1 MGTNR
6 SDFKGCRPGKA
17 RKPGRKR
24 AQAVKMRRFER
35 PSAMPTAPLPHTAAP
50 AAPEDAPRQDLIYG
64 PDDRPAPP
72 VAFIAALQHLLAILV
87 PIVTPGLLIC
97 QALNVSSRDTTLI
110 VSMSLVIS
118 GIATWLQCRRFGPL
132 GAGLLIVQGTSF
144 NFVGPLIAGGSVMVK
159 QGTPVEAVMAAIF
172 GVVIAGSFVEM
183 GVSRILPFV
192 KRLITPLVTGIVVLL
207 IGLTLIKVGLISMGG
222 GYGAMQNGTF
232 ANGEN
237 LILSGLVL
245 GAIIVLNRVPVV
257 WVRSTALVLALVLGY
272 LVAGWMGRL
281 DFTGAREAALFQI
294 PTPLHFGLGFSW
306 SLFVPMLII
315 YLVTSLEAIGDITAT
330 SKVSRE
336 PVEGPL
342 WMQRIK
348 GGVLVNGANS
358 LLAGVFNTFPSSVFA
373 QNNGVIQL
381 TGIAS
386 RHVGIWIAGM
396 LIVLGLFPGVAGI
409 LQAVPEPVLGG
420 AAMVMFGA
428 VAASGINILAG
439 IDLDRRALLIIAVS
453 LALGLGVS
461 QVPEILSHLPQAIKN
476 VLESG
481 VATGG
486 ISALLLNWFL
496 PEKK

>member
-1 MGTNR
+1 MQPASHAQSASHGADDAE
-6 SDFKGCRPGKA
+6 SA
-17 RKPGRKR
+17 R
-24 AQAVKMRRFER
+24 
-35 PSAMPTAPLPHTAAP
+35 
-50 AAPEDAPRQDLIYG
+50 DLVYG
-64 PDDRPAPP
+64 PNDRPAPM
-72 VAFIAALQHLLAILV
+72 VAFVAALQHLLAIIV

-97 QALNVSSRDTTLI
+97 QALGVSSHDTTLI

-118 GIATWLQCRRFGPL
+118 GIATFVQCKRFGPL

-144 NFVGPLIAGGSVMVK
+144 NFVGPLIAGGSLMVK
-159 QGTPVEAVMAAIF
+159 QGTPVETVMAAIF

-222 GYGAMQNGTF
+222 GYGAMAKGTF
-232 ANGEN
+232 ASAQN
-237 LILSGLVL
+237 LTLSCLVL
-245 GAIIVLNRVPVV
+245 GTIILLNRVPVV
-257 WVRSTALVLALVLGY
+257 WVRSTALVIALAIGY
-272 LVAGWMGRL
+272 AAAAFLGRL
-281 DFTGAREAALFQI
+281 DFTGMHQAAVFQV
-294 PTPLHFGLGFSW
+294 PTPLHFGIGFSW

-315 YLVTSLEAIGDITAT
+315 YLVTSLEAIGDVTAT
-330 SKVSRE
+330 SKISKE
-336 PVEGPL
+336 PVEGPV

-373 QNNGVIQL
+373 QNNGVIQI
-381 TGIAS
+381 TGVAS
-386 RHVGIWIAGM
+386 RYVGIWIAAM
-396 LIVLGLFPGVAGI
+396 LVVLGLFPVVAGA

-439 IDLDRRALLIIAVS
+439 IQLDRRALLIIAVS

-461 QVPEILSHLPQAIKN
+461 QVPDILSSLPHALKN

-486 ISALLLNWFL
+486 ICALVMNWFL

>member
-1 MGTNR
+1 MPSAPAHHGADDAPVHDLVYGPN
-6 SDFKGCRPGKA
+6 D
-17 RKPGRKR
+17 
-24 AQAVKMRRFER
+24 R
-35 PSAMPTAPLPHTAAP
+35 PSP
-50 AAPEDAPRQDLIYG
+50 A
-64 PDDRPAPP
+64 
-72 VAFIAALQHLLAILV
+72 VAFVAALQHLLAILV

-97 QALNVSSRDTTLI
+97 QALNVPTRDTTLI

-118 GIATWLQCRRFGPL
+118 GIATFLQCRRFGPL

-144 NFVGPLIAGGSVMVK
+144 NFVGPLIAGGSLMVK

-183 GVSRILPFV
+183 AVSRILPFI

-207 IGLTLIKVGLISMGG
+207 IGLTLIKVGLVSMGG
-222 GYGAMQNGTF
+222 GYGAMAKGTF
-232 ANGEN
+232 ASAQN
-237 LILSGLVL
+237 LTLSCLVL
-245 GAIIVLNRVPVV
+245 GTIVVLNRVPIV
-257 WVRSTALVLALVLGY
+257 WVRSTALVIALAVGY
-272 LVAGWMGRL
+272 LAAAAMGRL
-281 DFTGAREAALFQI
+281 DFTGAREAALFQV
-294 PTPLHFGLGFSW
+294 PTPLHFGIGFSW

-315 YLVTSLEAIGDITAT
+315 YVVTSLEAIGDVTAT

-348 GGVLVNGANS
+348 GGVLVNGVNS

-386 RHVGIWIAGM
+386 RHVGVWIAGM
-396 LIVLGLFPGVAGI
+396 LVVLGLFPAVAGV

-439 IDLDRRALLIIAVS
+439 VKLDRRALLIIAVS

-461 QVPEILSHLPQAIKN
+461 QVPEILTNLPHALKN
-476 VLESG
+476 VLASG

-486 ISALLLNWFL
+486 LCALLMNWFL
-496 PEKK
+496 PERK

>member
-1 MGTNR
+1 M
-6 SDFKGCRPGKA
+6 
-17 RKPGRKR
+17 
-24 AQAVKMRRFER
+24 
-35 PSAMPTAPLPHTAAP
+35 
-50 AAPEDAPRQDLIYG
+50 
-64 PDDRPAPP
+64 
-72 VAFIAALQHLLAILV
+72 

-97 QALNVSSRDTTLI
+97 QALNVPTRDTTLI

-118 GIATWLQCRRFGPL
+118 GIATFLQCRRLGPL

-144 NFVGPLIAGGSVMVK
+144 NFVGPLIAGGSLMVK
-159 QGTPVEAVMAAIF
+159 QGTPVETVMAAIF

-183 GVSRILPFV
+183 AVSRILPFI

-222 GYGAMQNGTF
+222 GYGAMAKGTF
-232 ANGEN
+232 ASVQN
-237 LILSGLVL
+237 LTLSCLVL
-245 GAIIVLNRVPVV
+245 GTIVVLNRVPVA
-257 WVRSTALVLALVLGY
+257 WVRSTALVIALAIGY
-272 LVAGWMGRL
+272 LAAAAMGRL

-294 PTPLHFGLGFSW
+294 PAPLHFGLGFSW

-315 YLVTSLEAIGDITAT
+315 YVVTSLEAIGDVTAT

-348 GGVLVNGANS
+348 GGVLVNGVNS
-358 LLAGVFNTFPSSVFA
+358 LIAGVFNTFPSSVFA

-386 RHVGIWIAGM
+386 RHVGIWIAAM
-396 LIVLGLFPGVAGI
+396 LVVLGLFPSVAGV

-439 IDLDRRALLIIAVS
+439 VALDRRALLIIAVS
-453 LALGLGVS
+453 LALGLGVA
-461 QVPEILSHLPQAIKN
+461 QVPEILTSLPQALRN
-476 VLESG
+476 VLASG

-486 ISALLLNWFL
+486 LCALLMNWFL
-496 PEKK
+496 PERQSIHP

>member
-1 MGTNR
+1 MSQPSR
-6 SDFKGCRPGKA
+6 S
-17 RKPGRKR
+17 
-24 AQAVKMRRFER
+24 E
-35 PSAMPTAPLPHTAAP
+35 L
-50 AAPEDAPRQDLIYG
+50 LYG
-64 PDDRPAPP
+64 PQDRPRPL
-72 VAFIAALQHLLAILV
+72 IALLAAIQHLLAIIV

-97 QALNVSSRDTTLI
+97 QALGVSPRDTNLI

-118 GIATWLQCRRFGPL
+118 GIATFVQCRRFGPF

-144 NFVGPLIAGGSVMVK
+144 NFVGPLIAGGALMVK
-159 QGTPVEAVMAAIF
+159 NGTPVEAVMAAIF
-172 GVVIAGSFVEM
+172 GVVMAGSFVEM
-183 GVSRILPFV
+183 GVSRVLPFV
-192 KRLITPLVTGIVVLL
+192 KRLITPLVTGIVVLM

-222 GYGAMQNGTF
+222 GFAALGNGTF

-237 LILSGLVL
+237 LLLSGTVL
-245 GAIIVLNRVPVV
+245 ATIVVLNRLPLRGLRSSAIVV
-257 WVRSTALVLALVLGY
+257 ALLLGY
-272 LVAGWMGRL
+272 ALAAWLGRL
-281 DFTGAREAALFQI
+281 NFTGMHEAAWVQI
-294 PTPLHFGLGFSW
+294 PMPLHFGLGFSW
-306 SLFVPMLII
+306 SLFVPLLVI

-358 LLAGVFNTFPSSVFA
+358 LLAGLFNTFPSSVFA

-386 RHVGIWIAGM
+386 RHVGLWIAAI
-396 LIVLGLFPGVAGI
+396 LVLLGLFPAVAGGI
-409 LQAVPEPVLGG
+409 QAVPEPVLGG

-428 VAASGINILAG
+428 VAASGINILASVE
-439 IDLDRRALLIIAVS
+439 LDRRALLIIAVS
-453 LALGLGVS
+453 LALGLGIS
-461 QVPEILSHLPQAIKN
+461 QVPEFLAHMPAGLRA

-486 ISALLLNWFL
+486 LCALLMNWFL
-496 PEKK
+496 PETPKAAG

>member
-1 MGTNR
+1 M
-6 SDFKGCRPGKA
+6 
-17 RKPGRKR
+17 
-24 AQAVKMRRFER
+24 Q
-35 PSAMPTAPLPHTAAP
+35 P
-50 AAPEDAPRQDLIYG
+50 ASSAPRATQGADDADPTHDLVYG
-64 PDDRPAPP
+64 PDDRPAPTI
-72 VAFIAALQHLLAILV
+72 AFVAALQHLLAILV

-118 GIATWLQCRRFGPL
+118 GIATFLQCKRFGPL

-144 NFVGPLIAGGSVMVK
+144 NFVGPLIAGGSLMVK
-159 QGTPVEAVMAAIF
+159 QGTPVETVMSAIF

-222 GYGAMQNGTF
+222 GYSAIAKGNFASPQNL
-232 ANGEN
+232 A
-237 LILSGLVL
+237 LSCTVL
-245 GAIIVLNRVPVV
+245 GTIILLNRVPVV
-257 WVRSTALVLALVLGY
+257 WVRSTALVIALAIGY
-272 LVAGWMGRL
+272 LVAGALGRL

-294 PTPLHFGLGFSW
+294 PTPLHFGMGFSW

-315 YLVTSLEAIGDITAT
+315 YLVTSLEAIGDVTAT
-330 SKVSRE
+330 SKISKQ
-336 PVEGPL
+336 PVEGPV

-348 GGVLVNGANS
+348 GGVLVNGFNS

-386 RHVGIWIAGM
+386 RHVGLWIAGM
-396 LIVLGLFPGVAGI
+396 LVVLGLFPPVAGV

-428 VAASGINILAG
+428 VAASGINILSG
-439 IDLDRRALLIIAVS
+439 ITLDRRALLIIAVS

-461 QVPEILSHLPQAIKN
+461 QVPEILTSLPHALKN

-486 ISALLLNWFL
+486 ICALVMNWFL
-496 PEKK
+496 PERK

>member
-1 MGTNR
+1 MSTPPSPQHQVLQEPR
-6 SDFKGCRPGKA
+6 S
-17 RKPGRKR
+17 
-24 AQAVKMRRFER
+24 E
-35 PSAMPTAPLPHTAAP
+35 
-50 AAPEDAPRQDLIYG
+50 LILG
-64 PDDRPAPP
+64 LDDRPPP
-72 VAFIAALQHLLAILV
+72 LLGMLAALQHLLAIIV

-97 QALNVSSRDTTLI
+97 QALGVSSRDTNLI

-118 GIATWLQCRRFGPL
+118 GIATYVQCRRFGPF

-144 NFVGPLIAGGSVMVK
+144 NFVGPLIAGGALMVK

-172 GVVIAGSFVEM
+172 GVVVAGSFIEM
-183 GVSRILPFV
+183 GVSRVLPFV
-192 KRLITPLVTGIVVLL
+192 KRLITPLVTGIVVLM

-222 GYGAMQNGTF
+222 GYSAM
-232 ANGEN
+232 ANGSFATGDN
-237 LILSGLVL
+237 LLLSGVVL
-245 GAIIVLNRVPVV
+245 AIIVILNRVPVV
-257 WVRSTALVLALVLGY
+257 WLRSAAIVIALAVGY
-272 LVAGWMGRL
+272 AIAGWMGRL
-281 DFTGAREAALFQI
+281 DFTGMHEAPLFQV

-306 SLFVPMLII
+306 SLFIPMIVI
-315 YLVTSLEAIGDITAT
+315 YLVTSLEAIGDVTAT
-330 SKVSRE
+330 SKVSRQ

-358 LLAGVFNTFPSSVFA
+358 LLAGIFNTFPSSIFA

-386 RHVGIWIAGM
+386 RHVGMWIA
-396 LIVLGLFPGVAGI
+396 LFLVILGLFPAVAGVI
-409 LQAVPEPVLGG
+409 QAVPEPVLGG

-428 VAASGINILAG
+428 VAAAGINILASVT
-439 IDLDRRALLIIAVS
+439 LDRRALLVIAVS

-461 QVPEILSHLPQAIKN
+461 QVPEFLAHMPHAVRN

-486 ISALLLNWFL
+486 LCALILNWFL
-496 PEKK
+496 PEQAAAPEQAQ

>member
-1 MGTNR
+1 MSQPSR
-6 SDFKGCRPGKA
+6 S
-17 RKPGRKR
+17 
-24 AQAVKMRRFER
+24 E
-35 PSAMPTAPLPHTAAP
+35 L
-50 AAPEDAPRQDLIYG
+50 LYG
-64 PDDRPAPP
+64 PQDRPRPL
-72 VAFIAALQHLLAILV
+72 IALLAAIQHLLAIIV

-97 QALNVSSRDTTLI
+97 QALGVSPRATNLI
-110 VSMSLVIS
+110 VSMSLVVS
-118 GIATWLQCRRFGPL
+118 GIATFVQCRRFGPF

-144 NFVGPLIAGGSVMVK
+144 NFVGPLIAGGALMVK
-159 QGTPVEAVMAAIF
+159 NGTPVEAVMAAVF
-172 GVVIAGSFVEM
+172 GVVMAGSFVEM
-183 GVSRILPFV
+183 GVSRVLPFV
-192 KRLITPLVTGIVVLL
+192 KRLITPLVTGIVVLM

-222 GYGAMQNGTF
+222 GFAALGNGTF

-237 LILSGLVL
+237 LLLSGTVL
-245 GAIIVLNRVPVV
+245 ATIVVLNRIPLRALRSSAIVV
-257 WVRSTALVLALVLGY
+257 ALLLGY
-272 LVAGWMGRL
+272 ALAAWLGRL
-281 DFTGAREAALFQI
+281 NFTGMHEAAWVQI
-294 PTPLHFGLGFSW
+294 PLPLHFGLGFSW
-306 SLFVPMLII
+306 SLFVPLLVI

-358 LLAGVFNTFPSSVFA
+358 LLAGLFNTFPSSVFA

-386 RHVGIWIAGM
+386 RHVGLWIAAI
-396 LIVLGLFPGVAGI
+396 LVLLGLFPAVAGVI
-409 LQAVPEPVLGG
+409 QAVPEPVLGG

-439 IDLDRRALLIIAVS
+439 VELDRRALLIIAVS
-453 LALGLGVS
+453 LALGLGIS
-461 QVPEILSHLPQAIKN
+461 QVPEFLAHMPAGLRA

-486 ISALLLNWFL
+486 LCALLMNWFL
-496 PEKK
+496 PETPKTSG

>member
-1 MGTNR
+1 MQPA
-6 SDFKGCRPGKA
+6 SS
-17 RKPGRKR
+17 
-24 AQAVKMRRFER
+24 AQ
-35 PSAMPTAPLPHTAAP
+35 SASHGAD
-50 AAPEDAPRQDLIYG
+50 DAESSRDLVYG
-64 PDDRPAPP
+64 PNDRPAPM
-72 VAFIAALQHLLAILV
+72 VAFIAAVQHLLAIIV

-97 QALNVSSRDTTLI
+97 QALGVSSRDTTLI

-118 GIATWLQCRRFGPL
+118 GIATFVQCKRFGPL

-159 QGTPVEAVMAAIF
+159 QGTPVETVMAAIF

-222 GYGAMQNGTF
+222 GYGAMANGTF
-232 ANGEN
+232 ASAQN
-237 LILSGLVL
+237 LTLSCLVL
-245 GAIIVLNRVPVV
+245 GTIILLNRVPIV
-257 WVRSTALVLALVLGY
+257 WVRSTALVIALVIGY
-272 LVAGWMGRL
+272 LAAAFLGRL
-281 DFTGAREAALFQI
+281 DFTGMHQAALFQI
-294 PTPLHFGLGFSW
+294 PTPLHFGIGFSW
-306 SLFVPMLII
+306 SLFIPMLII
-315 YLVTSLEAIGDITAT
+315 YLVTSLEAIGDVTAT
-330 SKVSRE
+330 SKISKE
-336 PVEGPL
+336 PVEGPV

-373 QNNGVIQL
+373 QNNGVIQI
-381 TGIAS
+381 TGVAS
-386 RHVGIWIAGM
+386 RYVGIWIAGM
-396 LIVLGLFPGVAGI
+396 LVVLGLFPVVAGA

-439 IDLDRRALLIIAVS
+439 IHLDRRALLIIAVS

-461 QVPEILSHLPQAIKN
+461 QVPDILNSLPHALKN

-486 ISALLLNWFL
+486 ICALVMNWFL

>member
-1 MGTNR
+1 M
-6 SDFKGCRPGKA
+6 
-17 RKPGRKR
+17 
-24 AQAVKMRRFER
+24 
-35 PSAMPTAPLPHTAAP
+35 
-50 AAPEDAPRQDLIYG
+50 YG
-64 PDDRPAPP
+64 PDDRPATP

-97 QALNVSSRDTTLI
+97 QALGVSSRDTTLI

-118 GIATWLQCRRFGPL
+118 GIATYVQCRRFGPF

-144 NFVGPLIAGGSVMVK
+144 NFVGPLIAGGSMMVA

-183 GVSRILPFV
+183 GISRILPFV

-222 GYGAMQNGTF
+222 GFSAMQNGTF
-232 ANGEN
+232 ANNEN
-237 LILSGLVL
+237 LLLSGLVL
-245 GAIIVLNRVPVV
+245 GTIIVLNRLPIV
-257 WVRSTALVLALVLGY
+257 WVRSAALVIALIVGY
-272 LVAGWMGRL
+272 LAAASLGRL
-281 DFTGAREAALFQI
+281 DLSSARDAALFQV
-294 PTPLHFGLGFSW
+294 PLPLHFGLSFSW
-306 SLFVPMLII
+306 PLFVPMLII

-330 SKVSRE
+330 SQVSRQ
-336 PVEGPL
+336 PVHGPL

-386 RHVGIWIAGM
+386 RRVGIWIAGM
-396 LIVLGLFPGVAGI
+396 LVVLGLFPAVAGL

-439 IDLDRRALLIIAVS
+439 VRLDRRALLIIAVS

-461 QVPEILSHLPQAIKN
+461 QVPEFLAHMPHALKSI
-476 VLESG
+476 LESG

-486 ISALLLNWFL
+486 ICALLMNWFL
-496 PEKK
+496 PESPAQAKAA

>member
-1 MGTNR
+1 MQPASHAQSASHGADDAE
-6 SDFKGCRPGKA
+6 SA
-17 RKPGRKR
+17 R
-24 AQAVKMRRFER
+24 
-35 PSAMPTAPLPHTAAP
+35 
-50 AAPEDAPRQDLIYG
+50 DLVYG
-64 PDDRPAPP
+64 PNDRPAPM
-72 VAFIAALQHLLAILV
+72 VAFVAALQHLLAIIV

-97 QALNVSSRDTTLI
+97 QALGVSSHDTTLI

-118 GIATWLQCRRFGPL
+118 GIATFVQCKRFGPL

-144 NFVGPLIAGGSVMVK
+144 NFVGPLIAGGSLMVK
-159 QGTPVEAVMAAIF
+159 QGTPVETVMAAIF

-222 GYGAMQNGTF
+222 GYGAMAKGTF
-232 ANGEN
+232 ASAQN
-237 LILSGLVL
+237 LTLSCLVL
-245 GAIIVLNRVPVV
+245 GTIILLNRVPVV
-257 WVRSTALVLALVLGY
+257 WVRSTALVIALAIGY
-272 LVAGWMGRL
+272 AAAAFLGRL
-281 DFTGAREAALFQI
+281 DFTGMHQAAVFQV
-294 PTPLHFGLGFSW
+294 PTPLHFGIGFSW

-315 YLVTSLEAIGDITAT
+315 YLVTSLEAIGDVTAT
-330 SKVSRE
+330 SKISKE
-336 PVEGPL
+336 PVEGPV

-373 QNNGVIQL
+373 QNNGVIQI
-381 TGIAS
+381 TGVAS
-386 RHVGIWIAGM
+386 RYVGIWIAAM
-396 LIVLGLFPGVAGI
+396 LVVLGLFPVVAGA

-439 IDLDRRALLIIAVS
+439 IQLDRRALLIIAVS

-461 QVPEILSHLPQAIKN
+461 QVPDILNSLPHALKN

-486 ISALLLNWFL
+486 ICALVMNWFL
-496 PEKK
+496 PERSN

>member
-1 MGTNR
+1 MQPASHAQSASHGADDAE
-6 SDFKGCRPGKA
+6 SA
-17 RKPGRKR
+17 R
-24 AQAVKMRRFER
+24 
-35 PSAMPTAPLPHTAAP
+35 
-50 AAPEDAPRQDLIYG
+50 DLVYG
-64 PDDRPAPP
+64 PNDRPAPM
-72 VAFIAALQHLLAILV
+72 VAFVAALQHLLAIIV

-97 QALNVSSRDTTLI
+97 QALGVSSHDTTLI

-118 GIATWLQCRRFGPL
+118 GIATFVQCKRFGPL

-144 NFVGPLIAGGSVMVK
+144 NFVGPLIAGGSLMVK
-159 QGTPVEAVMAAIF
+159 QGTPVETVMAAIF

-222 GYGAMQNGTF
+222 GYGAMAKGTF
-232 ANGEN
+232 ASAQN
-237 LILSGLVL
+237 LTLSCLVL
-245 GAIIVLNRVPVV
+245 GTIILLNRVPVV
-257 WVRSTALVLALVLGY
+257 WVRSTALVIALAIGY
-272 LVAGWMGRL
+272 AAAAFLGRL
-281 DFTGAREAALFQI
+281 DFTGMHQAAVFQV
-294 PTPLHFGLGFSW
+294 PTPLHFGIGFSW

-315 YLVTSLEAIGDITAT
+315 YLVTSLEAIGDVTAT
-330 SKVSRE
+330 SKISKQ
-336 PVEGPL
+336 PVEGPV

-373 QNNGVIQL
+373 QNNGVIQI
-381 TGIAS
+381 TGVAS
-386 RHVGIWIAGM
+386 RYVGIWIAAM
-396 LIVLGLFPGVAGI
+396 LVVLGLFPVVVGA

-439 IDLDRRALLIIAVS
+439 IQLDRRALLIIAVS

-461 QVPEILSHLPQAIKN
+461 QVPDILNSLPHALKN

-486 ISALLLNWFL
+486 ICALVMNWFL

>member
-1 MGTNR
+1 MQPASPARSASHGT
-6 SDFKGCRPGKA
+6 D
-17 RKPGRKR
+17 
-24 AQAVKMRRFER
+24 
-35 PSAMPTAPLPHTAAP
+35 
-50 AAPEDAPRQDLIYG
+50 DADSSRDLVYG
-64 PDDRPAPP
+64 PNDRPAPM
-72 VAFIAALQHLLAILV
+72 VAFVAALQHLLAIIV

-97 QALNVSSRDTTLI
+97 QALGVSSRDTTLI

-118 GIATWLQCRRFGPL
+118 GIATFVQCKRFGPL

-144 NFVGPLIAGGSVMVK
+144 NFVGPLIAGGSLMVK
-159 QGTPVEAVMAAIF
+159 QGTPVETVMAAIF

-222 GYGAMQNGTF
+222 GYGAMANGTF
-232 ANGEN
+232 ASAQN
-237 LILSGLVL
+237 LTLSCLVL
-245 GAIIVLNRVPVV
+245 GTIILLNRVPIV
-257 WVRSTALVLALVLGY
+257 WVRSTALVIALVIGY
-272 LVAGWMGRL
+272 LAAAFLGRL
-281 DFTGAREAALFQI
+281 DFTGMHQAALFQV
-294 PTPLHFGLGFSW
+294 PTPLHFGIGFSW

-315 YLVTSLEAIGDITAT
+315 YLVTSLEAIGDVTAT
-330 SKVSRE
+330 SKISNE
-336 PVEGPL
+336 PVEGPV

-373 QNNGVIQL
+373 QNNGVIQI
-381 TGIAS
+381 TGVAS
-386 RHVGIWIAGM
+386 RYVGIWIAGM
-396 LIVLGLFPGVAGI
+396 LVVLGLFPVVAGA

-428 VAASGINILAG
+428 VAASGINILSG
-439 IDLDRRALLIIAVS
+439 IHLDRRALLVIAVS

-461 QVPEILSHLPQAIKN
+461 QVPDILNSLPHALKN

-486 ISALLLNWFL
+486 ICALVMNWFL
-496 PEKK
+496 PEQK